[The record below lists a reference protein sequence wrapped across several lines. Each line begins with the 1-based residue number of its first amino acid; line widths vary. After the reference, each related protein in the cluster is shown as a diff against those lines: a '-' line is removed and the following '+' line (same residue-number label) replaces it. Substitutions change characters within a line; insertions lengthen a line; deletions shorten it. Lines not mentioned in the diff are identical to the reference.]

1 MNFQKLL
8 MLAIGAAFLLTSAGK
23 PIATAN
29 EIGEVKE
36 NVTQQVMRLANLA
49 SDEEETEDPE
59 EILSRAIANYKKEFD
74 DYINI
79 TALNVDDKEDINL
92 PDFDINYVAPT
103 YAEVMKEYQA
113 NLEAS
118 LTPIQL
124 EKYDLLRQRDY
135 NFDKY
140 VALNQNK
147 YTDLNVSTKYNH
159 AVTTAVVTTAL
170 VGILSGAGLTQAAI
184 SAFTSAVG
192 TLSTAI
198 STAWIPI
205 VGWVLAVSPAVGAL
219 IALTVIIVQ
228 YWDEIC
234 SVINVIKNWFL
245 EQFNAFADLIN
256 SYFSDAVAQGEKS
269 KVAGREKIGDKD
281 ITWVSKIVKTGA
293 AATFLDLLRRVNNS
307 AVLMRNVKKYY
318 DEADGNY
325 YMSFWEF
332 EELVSTEFVM
342 DNNVYDLGVSTYTW
356 YNNTARK
363 LMINGTKLL
372 ENITYNELGQPY
384 EIGYHNFLKTEEHTL
399 NGFNHYHVFEYQ
411 QFKDG
416 TFGYDEVKKGSIR
429 KAHSFFGL
437 MYLRWPNGTI
447 ETYPTNP

>member
-1 MNFQKLL
+1 MKFKRLFL
-8 MLAIGAAFLLTSAGK
+8 LAIGAAFLLTSAGK

-29 EIGEVKE
+29 EIGEIKE

-59 EILSRAIANYKKEFD
+59 EIFSRAIENYKEEFD

-79 TALNVDDKEDINL
+79 TALNVEQKELVAL
-92 PDFDINYVAPT
+92 PNFDINYIAPT
-103 YAEVMKEYQA
+103 YADVMNEYQI

-147 YTDLNVSTKYNH
+147 YLDLTIPPKYNH
-159 AVTTAVVTTAL
+159 VTTMAVVTTAL

-184 SAFTSAVG
+184 SAFTGAVS
-192 TLSTAI
+192 TLSAAI

-205 VGWVLAVSPAVGAL
+205 AGWVLAVGLAVGAL

-234 SVINVIKNWFL
+234 SVINDIKNWFL

-256 SYFSDAVAQGEKS
+256 SYFDDAIAQGEES
-269 KVAGREKIGDKD
+269 TVAERQTIAGKE
-281 ITWVSKIVKTGA
+281 ITWVDANMTRDVAISI
-293 AATFLDLLRRVNNS
+293 ATDLRRNS
-307 AVLMRNVKKYY
+307 NDVLLMKNISFPRTNEMNWWVPTAYVDVSFVTQNKLCQAPYY
-318 DEADGNY
+318 
-325 YMSFWEF
+325 F
-332 EELVSTEFVM
+332 
-342 DNNVYDLGVSTYTW
+342 STYTW
-356 YNNTARK
+356 YNNTAK
-363 LMINGTKLL
+363 KMLYDSTPSYSNYGGYG
-372 ENITYNELGQPY
+372 YNNLV
-384 EIGYHNFLKTEEHTL
+384 YHKFTNMTRAVY
-399 NGFNHYHVFEYQ
+399 GWNHYHVGKYNPTT
-411 QFKDG
+411 G
-416 TFGYDEVKKGSIR
+416 
-429 KAHSFFGL
+429 KASTYSNSDPIHAVHSFFGL
-437 MYLRWPNGTI
+437 
-447 ETYPTNP
+447 TYIRLANNQGFVSYPANP

>member
-1 MNFQKLL
+1 MKFKKLFL
-8 MLAIGAAFLLTSAGK
+8 LVIGAAFLLTSAGK

-29 EIGEVKE
+29 EIGEIKE
-36 NVTQQVMRLANLA
+36 SVTQQVMRLANLTG
-49 SDEEETEDPE
+49 DEEETEDPE
-59 EILSRAIANYKKEFD
+59 EILSRAIANYKEEFD

-79 TALNVDDKEDINL
+79 TALNVEDKKDINL

-103 YAEVMKEYQA
+103 YAEVMNEYQA

-205 VGWVLAVSPAVGAL
+205 VGWVLAVGLAVGAL

-234 SVINVIKNWFL
+234 PVINDIKNWFL

-307 AVLMRNVKKYY
+307 AVLMRNVKKYH

-325 YMSFWEF
+325 HMSFWEF

-384 EIGYHNFLKTEEHTL
+384 EIGYHNFLKTEEHTI

-447 ETYPTNP
+447 ETYPTNR